1 MMVSVTAMSKKI
13 DGTSIFI
20 SYFQMSNF
28 SIDYWWLLYISQTIF
43 PLHPKSPSVDDI
55 PIDDIFPDIFLLI
68 DIFP

>member
-1 MMVSVTAMSKKI
+1 MMVSVLAMSKKI

-28 SIDYWWLLYISQTIF
+28 SIDYWWLLYIYISQTIF

-55 PIDDIFPDIFLLI
+55 PIDDIFPYIF
-68 DIFP
+68 FTN